1 MMSGLR
7 SQRDRMMT
15 WVSLRS
21 GMASSGRCIMDQAPQ
36 AQAAATSAKTR
47 NLFFTENSITR
58 LSISASARAQ
68 NLCEVAYLHSC
79 VCVPGGVLPR
89 PLERPAERRVSPVR
103 GALVRVMRCRGRRQ
117 QRNAHAALRID
128 QEIPRNDD
136 PLTGF
141 QAAGDRDVVA
151 VGGSERYLAP
161 LEHTLAAFHVND
173 FLHPAVED
181 SLLRN
186 GDAGRGRDTELQVY
200 KHVRPED

>member
-1 MMSGLR
+1 MSGLR

-68 NLCEVAYLHSC
+68 KHREVAYLHSYI
-79 VCVPGGVLPR
+79 CVPGRALLRLV
-89 PLERPAERRVSPVR
+89 ERPAERWGSPVR

-117 QRNAHAALRID
+117 QRRAHAALRID
-128 QEIPRNDD
+128 QEIPCNYN
-136 PLTGF
+136 PLTGY
-141 QAAGDRDVVA
+141 QAAR
-151 VGGSERYLAP
+151 
-161 LEHTLAAFHVND
+161 
-173 FLHPAVED
+173 
-181 SLLRN
+181 
-186 GDAGRGRDTELQVY
+186 
-200 KHVRPED
+200 